1 MTRHAVYDK
10 AEQVCSLTRQ
20 MSREQVVAS
29 IREDYDQTYFFTGS
43 ADMEAYEPDCL
54 FADPFTS
61 FRGVQRFRKNVSNL
75 GGLL

>member
-1 MTRHAVYDK
+1 M
-10 AEQVCSLTRQ
+10 
-20 MSREQVVAS
+20 VAS
-29 IREDYDQTYFFTGS
+29 IRGDYDQTYFFTGS

-61 FRGVQRFRKNVSNL
+61 FRGVDRFRKNVTNL

>member
-1 MTRHAVYDK
+1 MLRPL
-10 AEQVCSLTRQ
+10 QGQ
-20 MSREQVVAS
+20 MSRDEVIAS
-29 IREDYDQTYFFTGS
+29 IRKDYAQTYFFTGS
-43 ADMEAYEPDCL
+43 ADMHAYEPDCL